1 MVAEPEL
8 IRSKD
13 DVIRAINESTEVPHR
28 SRMIGII
35 ALGGFFLDAYDF
47 TSLSAGATQL
57 QRDFGL
63 SASELGFVTAAM
75 AGGAVIGALSGGY
88 FVDRFGRLRMF
99 VINLVLFV
107 LATIGAAFAPD
118 YGVLIALRLLIGIGV
133 GLDVP
138 VAMAFLAEFMAL
150 NRKARWAQSAAA
162 LWSTATICGLLVALA
177 LYGLGA
183 GDSLWRW
190 AIGLGAVPAVV
201 ILVLRFRYMSESPMW
216 AATKGDLEGAARI
229 LSAMYRRPFAVAPG
243 ARGAGGDSAD
253 VSPWR
258 MLRALFSPEFRGRT
272 ILISIVSAAQSVQ
285 FSSVG
290 FYLPLIVYSF
300 FRAGYE
306 VSLWSSVFA
315 NSCGLIAA
323 VVSAAYA
330 DRLGFRTLTI
340 AGFCGVGA
348 VLIVL
353 GLGGSAIPAALGVV
367 LLALFIGAHTF
378 GPGSTAQSMS
388 ALSYPTSVRGS
399 GAGLSQAC
407 NRTGSLI
414 ALYALPVLLSAVG
427 LYHAMLVLLAAPLIG
442 LIALAI
448 IKWEPAGKVFESQSP
463 LGLAD
468 GSEPAPAA
476 AETS

>member
-1 MVAEPEL
+1 LVAAEPEL

-28 SRMIGII
+28 SRMIGFI

-57 QRDFGL
+57 KQDFHL
-63 SASELGFVTAAM
+63 SASGLGLVTATM
-75 AGGAVIGALSGGY
+75 AFGAVLGAISGGY

-99 VINLVLFV
+99 VVNLTLFV
-107 LATIGAAFAPD
+107 FATIGAAFAPD

-162 LWSTATICGLLVALA
+162 LWSAATVCGLLVALA

-183 GDSLWRW
+183 GNSLWRW
-190 AIGLGAVPAVV
+190 SIGLGAVPAVV

-216 AATKGDLEGAARI
+216 AATKGDLDGAARI
-229 LSAMYRRPFAVAPG
+229 LSAMYRRPFEVAP
-243 ARGAGGDSAD
+243 ATRAAIAD
-253 VSPWR
+253 VTASVSPWR

-300 FRAGYE
+300 FRSGYQ

-315 NSCGLIAA
+315 NACGVIAA
-323 VVSAAYA
+323 VLSAAYA

-340 AGFCGVGA
+340 AGFAVVGA

-414 ALYALPVLLSAVG
+414 ALYALPVLLSALG

-442 LIALAI
+442 LIALVI
-448 IKWEPAGKVFESQSP
+448 VKWEPAGKVFESQSP
-463 LGLAD
+463 SG
-468 GSEPAPAA
+468 EPTAA
-476 AETS
+476 SAETS